1 MGDPGP
7 PDAELRAAELRFLAA
22 IVESSHAAII
32 GKTLDGVITS
42 WNGGAERIYGYSP
55 AEAVGRPI
63 EMLVPDDRRGET
75 EGLLARVRAG
85 ERVEAYETWRVRKNS
100 AQVLMALTISPI
112 RNDQGVVVGAS
123 TIAHDISERKRVEE
137 ALRLS
142 EESYRNLFDHHPAPM
157 WLYDPD
163 TLRFLAVNEAA
174 TVQYGYTSDELLEM
188 TIDQIRP
195 PEEVDALRDV
205 LGDPNRGYSPAAVWR
220 HRKKDGS
227 VIDVAIT
234 SSALEYEGRSV
245 RIVLA
250 QDVTEQR
257 RLEGQLRQ
265 GQKMEAIGQLTGGIA
280 HDFNNLLLVIRGHS
294 AILLGAL
301 EDDDLRESAEQID
314 TAAERAGEFTRQ
326 LLAFSRQQVLQLEAT
341 DLNAVVEG
349 TVKLLE
355 RTIGADIAVGLDL
368 DPSLQAVLADRG
380 QLTQAVLNLA
390 INARDAMA
398 GHGGTLTIKTVNAEL
413 GEAYAA
419 THEGVVAGSYALL
432 QITDSG
438 TGMDAETQRRA
449 FDPFFTTKD
458 TGTGLGLAAVYGLVK
473 QSGGHIWLYSEP
485 GMGTTFKLYFPTTD
499 APVLA
504 PVARARVESLRGSET
519 ILLVEDTELVRTLV
533 VATLEAFGYTVLSA
547 SDGAEAIRLS
557 EQAKGRVDLLMT
569 DVIMPGM
576 NGRELAEALERSRP
590 DMKVLF
596 TSGYPSDTVVR
607 HGIAEARAAFIEK
620 PYLPEELAWKVRE
633 VLDH

>member
-1 MGDPGP
+1 MGDPGL
-7 PDAELRAAELRFLAA
+7 PDGELRAAELRVLAA
-22 IVESSHAAII
+22 IVESSHAAVI

-42 WNGGAERIYGYSP
+42 WNGGAERIYGYP
-55 AEAVGRPI
+55 VAEAVGRPI
-63 EMLVPDDRRGET
+63 EMLVPDAIRGET
-75 EGLLARVRAG
+75 EGLLARVRVG
-85 ERVEAYETWRVRKNS
+85 ERIAAYETWRVRKDGT
-100 AQVLMALTISPI
+100 QVLMALTISPI
-112 RNDQGVVVGAS
+112 RDEQGVIIGAS
-123 TIAHDISERKRVEE
+123 TIAHDISERVRVEE

-163 TLRFLAVNEAA
+163 SLRFLAVNEAA
-174 TVQYGYTSDELLEM
+174 TKQYGYTSDELLEM

-195 PEEVDALRDV
+195 REDVEALRGA
-205 LGDPNRGYSPAAVWR
+205 LAEPNRGYSPSTFWR
-220 HRKKDGS
+220 HRKKDGTL
-227 VIDVAIT
+227 IDVAIT
-234 SSALEYEGRSV
+234 SSAIEYDGRPV

-257 RLEGQLRQ
+257 RLEAQLRQ
-265 GQKMEAIGQLTGGIA
+265 AQKMEAIGELTGGIA

-294 AILLGAL
+294 ALLLGRL
-301 EDDDLRESAEQID
+301 EDDELRESAELID
-314 TAAERAGEFTRQ
+314 AAAARAADFTRQ

-341 DLNAVVEG
+341 DLNSVVEG

-368 DPSLQAVLADRG
+368 DPSLQAILADRS

-398 GHGGTLTIKTVNAEL
+398 GRGGTLTIKTANAEL
-413 GEAYAA
+413 GEAYVAN
-419 THEGVVAGSYALL
+419 HEGVAAGMYALL

-438 TGMDAETQRRA
+438 TGMDEETQRRA
-449 FDPFFTTKD
+449 FDPFFTTKE
-458 TGTGLGLAAVYGLVK
+458 TGTGLGLSAVHGLVK

-485 GMGTTFKLYFPTTD
+485 GMGTTFKLYFPITD
-499 APVLA
+499 APVLGPA
-504 PVARARVESLRGSET
+504 ERAHVESLHGSET

-533 VATLEAFGYTVLSA
+533 AATLEAFGYTVLS
-547 SDGAEAIRLS
+547 SGDGAEAIRLS
-557 EQAKGRVDLLMT
+557 EQANGPVDLLMT

-576 NGRELAEALERSRP
+576 NGRELAETLELSRP
-590 DMKVLF
+590 EMKVLF

-620 PYLPEELAWKVRE
+620 PYLPEELARKVRE
-633 VLDH
+633 VLDQ